1 MNLFNFDAFGPGVA
15 YLLAVFAIIFLIVGA
30 VIVGVAIGSSIVL
43 GILLKKK
50 KKLNDE
56 EDYKRAAAEVEAK
69 MAAEAQAQQTFNREN
84 NQ

>member
-15 YLLAVFAIIFLIVGA
+15 YLLVAFAFVFLIVGA
-30 VIVGVAIGSSIVL
+30 VIVGVAIASSIVL

-50 KKLNDE
+50 KKQNDE
-56 EDYKRAAAEVEAK
+56 EDYKKAAAEVEAK
-69 MAAEAQAQQTFNREN
+69 MAAEAQAQKVNREN